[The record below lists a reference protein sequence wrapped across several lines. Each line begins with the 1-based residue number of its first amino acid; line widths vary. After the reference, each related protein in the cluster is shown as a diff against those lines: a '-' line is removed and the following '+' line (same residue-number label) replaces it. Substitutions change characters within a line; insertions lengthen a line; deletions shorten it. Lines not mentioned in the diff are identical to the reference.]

1 MKIIQGSIC
10 TPKGFLASG
19 VYAGIKKRSE
29 KKDIALIYSEK
40 QCAAAG
46 VSTTNLMR
54 AAPVIL
60 TEKSLESG
68 YLKAIVVNSGNA
80 NACTGAQG
88 MEDAGTMATTT
99 AAALNILPNE
109 VAVAS
114 TGVIGVPLPIEK
126 IISGIQDAAVQLK
139 TNADDAANA
148 ILTTDTFTKECA
160 VSCEINGK
168 TVHIG
173 GIAKGS
179 GMIHPMMATMLGFV
193 TTDLAI
199 TPTALKSALI
209 EANEDSFHMITVDG
223 DTSTNDML
231 LILANGMAGNIEIS
245 DTQSTEYKIFT
256 EALKFLCVDLA
267 KKIALDGE
275 GATKLIE
282 VNVTGATSKE
292 EARQAARAVCRS
304 SLVKSAVFGEDA
316 NWGRVASALGTSG
329 VKLNPEKLTVLLSD
343 LMLFKNGMPLAFDE
357 AQASNILKE
366 KIIVFNTNLGVG
378 SEKATAWGCDLT
390 YDYVKINASYR
401 S

>member
-1 MKIIQGSIC
+1 MKIIPGNIC
-10 TPKGFLASG
+10 TPKGFLSSG
-19 VYAGIKKRSE
+19 VYAGIKKKSD
-29 KKDIALIYSEK
+29 KKDVALIYSQK
-40 QCAAAG
+40 PATAAG
-46 VSTTNLMR
+46 VTTINLMK

-60 TEKSLESG
+60 TEKFLESG
-68 YLKAIVVNSGNA
+68 HLQAVVINSGNA
-80 NACTGAQG
+80 NACTGLQG
-88 MEDAGTMATTT
+88 MQDAEMMAAT
-99 AAALNILPNE
+99 AATALHIAPTA

-126 IISGIQDAAVQLK
+126 VVVGIQDAAQQLK
-139 TNADDAANA
+139 IDDEDAANA
-148 ILTTDTFTKECA
+148 ILTTDTFVKSSA
-160 VSCEINGK
+160 VSCEIHGK
-168 TVHIG
+168 TVTIG

-199 TPTALKSALI
+199 TPAALKSALI
-209 EANEDSFHMITVDG
+209 EANDDSFHMITVDG

-231 LILANGMAGNIEIS
+231 LVLANGMAENTEIS
-245 DTQSTEYKIFT
+245 DTQSAEYKLFT
-256 EALKFLCVDLA
+256 AALKFVCVDLA

-282 VNVTGATSKE
+282 VNLTGATTKE

-316 NWGRVASALGTSG
+316 NWGRVASALGASR
-329 VKLNPEKLTVLLSD
+329 VKLNPEKLTVLLGD
-343 LMLFKNGMPLAFDE
+343 LMLLKDGMPLPFDE
-357 AQASNILKE
+357 AVASKILKE
-366 KIIVFNTNLGVG
+366 KTIIFHADLGVG
-378 SEKATAWGCDLT
+378 SGKATAWGCDLT